1 MIMMVAVTR
10 DSCFDTEAAL
20 RGRSESDSHGHGV
33 PQWRQAATS

>member
-20 RGRSESDSHGHGV
+20 RGRSDSHGHGV